1 MHEAE
6 IIPAGARAGA
16 SHLST
21 RPGADEYAPYYGRYI
36 ERVPAGDVTQTLEA
50 GLRDTLALLGSQAAR
65 SRADHRYAAGKW
77 SVKEVLGHVIDAER
91 VFAYRALAI
100 ARGETASLPNMEQD
114 DYAAHANSNARTLAD
129 LVSEFKH
136 VRASTLDLLRHLDE
150 RAWLRR
156 GVVNAKPTSVRAL
169 AHIIA
174 GHERHHLKVLRA
186 RYLSAL
192 GIV

>member
-91 VFAYRALAI
+91 VFAYRMLRFGRGDETPLPGFDENAYTPAGEFDSRTLDDLLEEYRAVRG
-100 ARGETASLPNMEQD
+100 ATLHLVRGLPAAAWSRRGEASGF
-114 DYAAHANSNARTLAD
+114 AI
-129 LVSEFKH
+129 
-136 VRASTLDLLRHLDE
+136 
-150 RAWLRR
+150 
-156 GVVNAKPTSVRAL
+156 SVRAL
-169 AHIIA
+169 AHVIA
-174 GHERHHLKVLRA
+174 GHELHHRAVLTE
-186 RYLSAL
+186 RYFTA
-192 GIV
+192 